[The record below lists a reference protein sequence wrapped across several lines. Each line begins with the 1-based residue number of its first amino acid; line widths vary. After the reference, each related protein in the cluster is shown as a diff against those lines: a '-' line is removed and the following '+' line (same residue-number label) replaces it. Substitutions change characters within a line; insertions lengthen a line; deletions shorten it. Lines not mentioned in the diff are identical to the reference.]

1 MLQAVLIG
9 MQFEVNSSLDHF
21 AGVLAQGAVG
31 PDRAAAGGVRA
42 RAALWRRGA
51 PLLAGRV
58 PRDAQG
64 QEGHS
69 QELQDI
75 RRQDLRGTGER
86 CLDGF
91 HSVRPQNFRDLDPLP
106 LCPDI
111 QYSVF
116 E

>member
-21 AGVLAQGAVG
+21 AGVLAQGAVR

-86 CLDGF
+86 CLSIYRVTIW
-91 HSVRPQNFRDLDPLP
+91 SVKTYPLTS
-106 LCPDI
+106 DN
-111 QYSVF
+111 SGS
-116 E
+116 

>member
-1 MLQAVLIG
+1 M
-9 MQFEVNSSLDHF
+9 
-21 AGVLAQGAVG
+21 LAQGAVG

-51 PLLAGRV
+51 ALLAGGV

-75 RRQDLRGTGER
+75 RR
-86 CLDGF
+86 
-91 HSVRPQNFRDLDPLP
+91 
-106 LCPDI
+106 
-111 QYSVF
+111 
-116 E
+116 